1 MSKFN
6 ALDKFLLH
14 GKELIEWLDGGSALH
29 LNLDEALTQTGYRTM
44 LDIAAKNRLQTTS
57 ALTWKSLSATP
68 ATT

>member
-44 LDIAAKNRLQTTS
+44 LDTRLKRAATTS
-57 ALTWKSLSATP
+57 ALT
-68 ATT
+68 